1 MRARLSRRFRQN
13 RSIVLVFAL
22 AIVLFV
28 GATIATAGFSSSAHV
43 RYIILTAT
51 ILALPAAGETVVII
65 GGGIDLSVP
74 WLMTASAVLTAALTA
89 GDSSRLVWVIPV
101 VLGIALFVG
110 LINGIGVG
118 VLGLSP
124 IVMTLAT
131 NVVLSGVIPLEV
143 RLSSSAVSPHGIT
156 NLASG
161 SLIGIPVPLIVLL
174 VTAAI
179 MTVVLTWTPLGRRT
193 YAVGAN
199 ATASRL
205 SGVHTRTVTV
215 STYVLSALGAALGG
229 LLLLGFVGNAYP
241 GMADQYQFSTIAAV
255 VVGGASIV
263 GGSGNYL
270 GTVAGVLL
278 LTVLNA
284 LLAVYSLGAG
294 IILMLY
300 GAIILVSVWIAQQ
313 DFGPRMRIT
322 QRSRPTE
329 DNQTQS
335 VPPIPGDV

>member
-1 MRARLSRRFRQN
+1 MRARFSRRLNQN
-13 RSIVLVFAL
+13 RSILLVFGL
-22 AIVLFV
+22 AILLFI
-28 GATIATAGFSSSAHV
+28 GASIASPGFSSSAHV

-51 ILALPAAGETVVII
+51 VLALPAAGQTVVII

-74 WLMTASAVLTAALTA
+74 WLMTASAVLTAALT
-89 GDSSRLVWVIPV
+89 GGHSSKLVWVIPLI
-101 VLGIALFVG
+101 LGIALFVG
-110 LINGIGVG
+110 LVNGIGVA
-118 VLGLSP
+118 VIGLSP

-143 RLSSSAVSPHGIT
+143 RLSSSTVSPHGIT

-161 SLIGIPVPLIVLL
+161 SLIGIPVPLIMLL
-174 VTAAI
+174 VTAAV

-193 YAVGAN
+193 YAVGTN

-205 SGVHTRTVTV
+205 SGVHTRTVV
-215 STYVLSALGAALGG
+215 VITYLFSALGAALGG

-255 VVGGASIV
+255 VVGGASIL

-284 LLAVYSLGAG
+284 LLAVYSLREG
-294 IILMLY
+294 IVLMLY

-313 DFGPRMRIT
+313 DLGARLRIGRRT
-322 QRSRPTE
+322 QAVESNRTE
-329 DNQTQS
+329 PG
-335 VPPIPGDV
+335 PPIPSDV

>member
-1 MRARLSRRFRQN
+1 MNPTARDGSRAGPLMGTRLHTRLSKN
-13 RSIVLVFAL
+13 RPILLVFGL
-22 AIVLFV
+22 AILLFI
-28 GATIATAGFSSSAHV
+28 GASIARPGFSHWTHIE
-43 RYIILTAT
+43 YIILTAT
-51 ILALPAAGETVVII
+51 VLGLPAAGQTIVII

-74 WLMTASAVLTAALTA
+74 WMMTSSAVLTAALSGGQT
-89 GDSSRLVWVIPV
+89 SKLVWVVPLV
-101 VLGIALFVG
+101 FAIAAFVG
-110 LINGIGVG
+110 LINGVGVG

-143 RLSSSAVSPHGIT
+143 QLSSSAVSPRGIT

-161 SLIGIPVPLIVLL
+161 HLLGIPIPLIILIV
-174 VTAAI
+174 AAVI
-179 MTVVLTWTPLGRRT
+179 MTVLLTWTPLGRRT

-199 ATASRL
+199 TIASRL
-205 SGVHTRTVTV
+205 SGVHTRRVTAM
-215 STYVLSALGAALGG
+215 TYIFSALGAAAGG

-255 VVGGASIV
+255 VVGGASIL

-270 GTVAGVLL
+270 GTIAGVLL

-284 LLAVYSLGAG
+284 LLAVYSLGSG

-313 DFGPRMRIT
+313 DLGARFQSA
-322 QRSRPTE
+322 QRES
-329 DNQTQS
+329 
-335 VPPIPGDV
+335 